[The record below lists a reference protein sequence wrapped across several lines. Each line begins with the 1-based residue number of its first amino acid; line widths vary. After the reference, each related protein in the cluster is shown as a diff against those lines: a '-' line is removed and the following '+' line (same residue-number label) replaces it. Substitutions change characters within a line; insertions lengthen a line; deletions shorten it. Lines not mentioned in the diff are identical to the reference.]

1 MASKYESFRVS
12 QSEIRIVNGLVE
24 GLNHPQI
31 AKKYGILRQ
40 SVKNRLS
47 GLYCRMK
54 NELGIEN
61 ANEITAITLLLSMD
75 LINLDNALPNK
86 K

>member
-1 MASKYESFRVS
+1 MLDKYEGFRVTE
-12 QSEIRIVNGLVE
+12 SEIRIVKGLVE
-24 GLNHPQI
+24 GLNQPQI
-31 AKKYGILRQ
+31 AERHGILRQ

-47 GLYCRMK
+47 GLYGRMR

-75 LINLDNALPNK
+75 LIDLENALPHK
-86 K
+86 E